1 MLAPL
6 LMLASMLVTVIVSYV
21 TTPPLEEQVAPNT
34 WNKYLWTEETKEL
47 KGVIWYKN
55 FRVLCLILFILC
67 VLEYLFFL

>member
-1 MLAPL
+1 MDRRDP
-6 LMLASMLVTVIVSYV
+6 
-21 TTPPLEEQVAPNT
+21 
-34 WNKYLWTEETKEL
+34 KEL